1 MTIILLWGLWFK
13 SCIHPDELQK
23 SVLFVSP
30 RILGGFQV
38 VSCKK
43 AVCITKAITEIT
55 WAIFPRPTSSA
66 ISRIRTLEGLLTGER
81 TDLIIEWVP
90 SSWCQCSGYTSIK
103 NNGEK
108 RFCWQGQT
116 KTDTKMRGNQY
127 CRIWKRKWKRS
138 PRKDREGMDL
148 IYKEGFTATKEQFD
162 EIVKALKA

>member
-1 MTIILLWGLWFK
+1 MVSNAMEYYFFKKALHTEWEVTIILLWGLWFK

-55 WAIFPRPTSSA
+55 WAIFPRPTLSA
-66 ISRIRTLEGLLTGER
+66 ISRTLEGLLTGER

-103 NNGEK
+103 TMVKKDSVDKGIQRRIPKWEEITTAEFEK
-108 RFCWQGQT
+108 ENEREVQE
-116 KTDTKMRGNQY
+116 
-127 CRIWKRKWKRS
+127 RIE
-138 PRKDREGMDL
+138 REW
-148 IYKEGFTATKEQFD
+148 I
-162 EIVKALKA
+162 